1 MSISL
6 HHIRLAYGPR
16 VLLEEV
22 SAEIPRA
29 SLTAFIGRNGTG
41 KSSLLRVIAGLR
53 PAEGGEVRLCG
64 TPVSALNPRQ
74 LASTVSFVATDKVRI
89 ANLACE
95 DMVALGRAPYTNWFG
110 RMQETDRAAV
120 RRALETVGIADL
132 AHVKTE
138 SQLNRFNWDAK
149 PITAI
154 LIV

>member
-53 PAEGGEVRLCG
+53 TAEG
-64 TPVSALNPRQ
+64 
-74 LASTVSFVATDKVRI
+74 
-89 ANLACE
+89 
-95 DMVALGRAPYTNWFG
+95 
-110 RMQETDRAAV
+110 
-120 RRALETVGIADL
+120 
-132 AHVKTE
+132 
-138 SQLNRFNWDAK
+138 
-149 PITAI
+149 
-154 LIV
+154 